1 MKIALVDVNNCF
13 VSCERVFAP
22 SLEGRPV
29 VVLSSNDGC
38 VVARSNEAKALGIPM
53 GIPWFKAKGIAQ
65 GVVPLSSN
73 FALYADMSNRFMSI
87 LSAFSPNIET
97 YSIDECFLDFSGF
110 SFDLSGYAQQIRKRV
125 KQWIGLPV
133 CVGIGST
140 KTLAKLANHVAKKR
154 SEWQGVCDFT
164 SMEEARL
171 DRLFSEIDVGE
182 VWGVGKK
189 LKEGLDS
196 IGIGSVFELKS
207 ADQARMK
214 ALFGINLGRM
224 VSELNGNAC
233 RDLEIVSPNQHG
245 IMSSRSFGRGV
256 FACEELEEAASLH
269 VSIAAQKLRAQG
281 SVCGAVQVYIRT
293 SPFSLDAYAMG
304 STVPL
309 MDSTDDTLLLIK
321 AALSGL
327 RRIYRPGYA
336 YAKAGIVLIELSDK
350 RRQTADLFADREEA
364 SKRSRLMK
372 TLDEIN
378 LRHGRNKVGPGI
390 SGISADRSW
399 STKKGNRTP
408 AYTTDWKALPVALAL

>member
-22 SLEGRPV
+22 KLEGKPV

-53 GIPWFKAKGIAQ
+53 GIPWFKAKGLAK
-65 GVVPLSSN
+65 GVIPLSSN

-87 LSAFSPNIET
+87 LSTFSPNIET

-133 CVGIGST
+133 CVGIAPT

-154 SEWQGVCDFT
+154 GEWEGVCDFT
-164 SMEEARL
+164 VMEEAKI

-182 VWGVGKK
+182 VWGVGKR

-196 IGIGSVFELKS
+196 IGIRSVLDLKC
-207 ADQARMK
+207 ADQTRMY

-224 VSELNGNAC
+224 VSELNGMAC
-233 RDLEIVSPNQHG
+233 RDLEEVSPNRHG
-245 IMSSRSFGRGV
+245 IMSSRSFGRSV
-256 FACEELEEAASLH
+256 FECEELEEAVSLH
-269 VSIAAQKLRAQG
+269 VSIAAQKLRSQG
-281 SVCGAVQVYIRT
+281 SVCGAVRVYIRT
-293 SPFSLDAYAMG
+293 SPFSLDTYAME

-309 MDSTDDTLLLIK
+309 ADSTDDTLRLTK

-336 YAKAGIVLIELSDK
+336 YAKAGIVLIELSGK
-350 RRQTADLFADREEA
+350 HLQTMDLFADREGD
-364 SKRSRLMK
+364 SKHSRLMK

-390 SGISADRSW
+390 SGLAADRSW
-399 STKKGNRTP
+399 STRRGNRTP
-408 AYTTDWKALPVALAL
+408 AYTTDWKALPVAHAL

>member
-22 SLEGRPV
+22 KLEGRPV

-53 GIPWFKAKGIAQ
+53 GIPWFKAKDLAR

-73 FALYADMSNRFMSI
+73 FALYSDMSNRFMSI
-87 LSAFSPNIET
+87 LSTFSPNIET

-110 SFDLSGYAQQIRKRV
+110 SFDLSGYAQQIRERV

-154 SEWQGVCDFT
+154 SEWDGVCDFT
-164 SMEEARL
+164 SMDETRL
-171 DRLFSEIDVGE
+171 DRLFAEIGVGE

-196 IGIGSVFELKS
+196 IGIGSVFDLKS
-207 ADQARMK
+207 ADPARMK

-224 VSELNGNAC
+224 VSELNGVAC
-233 RDLEIVSPNQHG
+233 RDLEEASPNRHG
-245 IMSSRSFGRGV
+245 IMSSRSFGRSV
-256 FACEELEEAASLH
+256 LTCEELDEAVSLH
-269 VSIAAQKLRAQG
+269 VSIAAQKLRNQG
-281 SVCGAVQVYIRT
+281 SACGAVQVYIRT
-293 SPFSLDAYAMG
+293 SPFSPDAYSMA

-309 MDSTDDTLLLIK
+309 ADATDDTLRLIK

-327 RRIYRPGYA
+327 KKIYRPGYA
-336 YAKAGIVLIELSDK
+336 YAKAGIVLTDLSGK
-350 RRQTADLFADREEA
+350 HGRTMDLFADREGA
-364 SKRSRLMK
+364 SKRLTLMK

-378 LRHGRNKVGPGI
+378 LRHGRNKIGPGI
-390 SGISADRSW
+390 SGMSQDRSW

-408 AYTTDWKALPVALAL
+408 AYTTDWTALPIARAL

>member
-22 SLEGRPV
+22 RLEGRPV

-53 GIPWFKAKGIAQ
+53 GVPWFKVKNIAKDVI
-65 GVVPLSSN
+65 PLSSN

-87 LSAFSPNIET
+87 LSTFSPNIET
-97 YSIDECFLDFSGF
+97 YSIDECFLDLSGF
-110 SFDLSGYAQQIRKRV
+110 SCDLSGYAQQIRKRV

-154 SEWQGVCDFT
+154 SEWDGVCDFA
-164 SMEEARL
+164 SMTEARL
-171 DRLFSEIDVGE
+171 DRLFSGIGVGE
-182 VWGVGKK
+182 VWGVGKR
-189 LKEGLDS
+189 LEERLDS
-196 IGIGSVFELKS
+196 AGIRSVLDLKH
-207 ADQARMK
+207 ADQAKMK

-224 VSELNGNAC
+224 ISELNGIAC
-233 RDLEIVSPNQHG
+233 NDFEEAAPNRHG
-245 IMSSRSFGRGV
+245 IMSSRSFGRSV
-256 FACEELEEAASLH
+256 LTCEELEEAVSLH
-269 VSIAAQKLRAQG
+269 VSIAAQKLRNQG
-281 SVCGAVQVYIRT
+281 SACGAVQVYIRT
-293 SPFSLDAYAMG
+293 SPFSPDAYSMAA
-304 STVPL
+304 TVPL

-327 RRIYRPGYA
+327 KKIYRPGHA
-336 YAKAGIVLIELSDK
+336 YAKAGIMLIELSDK
-350 RRQTADLFADREEA
+350 HFQTLDLFADREGA

-390 SGISADRSW
+390 SGIAQERSW
-399 STKKGNRTP
+399 STRKGSSTP